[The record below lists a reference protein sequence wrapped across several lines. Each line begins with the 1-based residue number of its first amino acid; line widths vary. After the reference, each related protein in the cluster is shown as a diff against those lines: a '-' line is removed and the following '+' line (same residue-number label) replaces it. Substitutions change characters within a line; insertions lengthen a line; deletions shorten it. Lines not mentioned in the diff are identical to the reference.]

1 MSFDYTR
8 LKSTADRL
16 VARFGKAAALVS
28 FETSGPDFDPTVT
41 ESTADIT
48 LVELSYSLTNRN
60 ESLVQSGDKLF
71 LIQADAAPAL
81 DNKIRLDSVD
91 YAMVDVQPLSPG
103 PLVLLYEVQARA

>member
-1 MSFDYTR
+1 MTFDFAR
-8 LKSTADRL
+8 LKATADRL
-16 VARFGKAAALVS
+16 IARFGKTAVLVS

-41 ESTADIT
+41 ETTTDIT

-71 LIQADAAPAL
+71 LVQADAAPSL
-81 DNKIRLDSVD
+81 DDKIRLDGVD

-103 PLVLLYEVQARA
+103 PLVLVYEVQARA